1 MKIKFR
7 TDTRSFDFDDVRLKI
22 RDIYNLFDKDINIMR
37 LDTLSEKDQYKS
49 TITILTTIL
58 QRYDKTITEDDL
70 IDADWGNSV
79 DYGEILTN
87 LMAEGKSKNGAKGS
101 GE

>member
-37 LDTLSEKDQYKS
+37 LDTLY
-49 TITILTTIL
+49 
-58 QRYDKTITEDDL
+58 Y
-70 IDADWGNSV
+70 SV
-79 DYGEILTN
+79 RNDRRGGYSLRGRAIQIHYN
-87 LMAEGKSKNGAKGS
+87 NFNDHFAKIR
-101 GE
+101 